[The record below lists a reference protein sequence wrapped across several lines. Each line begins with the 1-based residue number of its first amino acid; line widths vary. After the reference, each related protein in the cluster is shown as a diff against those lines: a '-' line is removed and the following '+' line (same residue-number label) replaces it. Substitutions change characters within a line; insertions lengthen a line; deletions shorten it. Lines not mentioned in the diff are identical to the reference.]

1 MSFIFVTVMVK
12 LNFQQPLL
20 HFSMSPFRNHYA
32 LVLLNIFVD
41 EKLFSG
47 FLMNIKNNKC
57 RLYINKIIYIINTQ
71 HFVLV
76 YYVLLTT
83 YTHRSY

>member
-1 MSFIFVTVMVK
+1 MVK

-47 FLMNIKNNKC
+47 FFDEYKNNKC
-57 RLYINKIIYIINTQ
+57 RLYINKIIYIIKYST
-71 HFVLV
+71 FCIS
-76 YYVLLTT
+76 LLCASNHI
-83 YTHRSY
+83 YT